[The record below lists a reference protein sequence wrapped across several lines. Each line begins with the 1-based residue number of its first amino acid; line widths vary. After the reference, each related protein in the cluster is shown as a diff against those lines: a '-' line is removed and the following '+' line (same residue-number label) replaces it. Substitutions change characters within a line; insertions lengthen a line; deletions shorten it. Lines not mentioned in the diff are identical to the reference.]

1 MAAPLATPLSLSQA
15 SRNMGAVLILSLVGV
30 MFGGSVL
37 TWRIVNLPAYLASP
51 LHQDLWRAGH
61 AHAALFLLLTLVLL
75 PWIDA
80 ARGSEGLRWALRI
93 LISSASI
100 TFPLAFFLGA
110 PSPATASPEPA
121 LGLLIPGAILL
132 VTGLTMLVWALL
144 RGAPPSLGQE
154 EAE

>member
-1 MAAPLATPLSLSQA
+1 MHAPPALPIVLSQA
-15 SRNMGAVLILSLVGV
+15 SRNMGAVLILSFLGV

-37 TWRIVNLPAYLASP
+37 TWRIVNLPGYLESP

-80 ARGSEGLRWALRI
+80 ARASEGLRWALRI
-93 LISSASI
+93 LISSASL

-110 PSPATASPEPA
+110 PNPATASPEPA

-132 VTGLTMLVWALL
+132 AAGLTILAWALL
-144 RGAPPSLGQE
+144 RKASAPLGQGD
-154 EAE
+154 AE

>member
-1 MAAPLATPLSLSQA
+1 
-15 SRNMGAVLILSLVGV
+15 
-30 MFGGSVL
+30 
-37 TWRIVNLPAYLASP
+37 
-51 LHQDLWRAGH
+51 
-61 AHAALFLLLTLVLL
+61 LL

-110 PSPATASPEPA
+110 PSPGTVIPEPA

-132 VTGLTMLVWALL
+132 ASGLTILAWALL
-144 RGAPPSLGQE
+144 RKAPAPLGQGD
-154 EAE
+154 AE

>member
-37 TWRIVNLPAYLASP
+37 TWRIVNVPAYLASP

-100 TFPLAFFLGA
+100 TFPSLFFLA
-110 PSPATASPEPA
+110 LPVRPRRARSPP
-121 LGLLIPGAILL
+121 
-132 VTGLTMLVWALL
+132 
-144 RGAPPSLGQE
+144 
-154 EAE
+154 

>member
-1 MAAPLATPLSLSQA
+1 MAIPPASPFSLSQA
-15 SRNMGAVLILSLVGV
+15 SRNMGAVLILSFLGV

-37 TWRIVNLPAYLASP
+37 TWRIVNLPGYLGSP

-75 PWIDA
+75 PWVDA
-80 ARGSEGLRWALRI
+80 ARGSEGLRWVLRV

-110 PSPATASPEPA
+110 PNPATARPEPA

-132 VTGLTMLVWALL
+132 ATGLLILAWALL
-144 RGAPPSLGQE
+144 RKAPAPLGQGD
-154 EAE
+154 AE

>member
-1 MAAPLATPLSLSQA
+1 MAIPPASPFSLSQA
-15 SRNMGAVLILSLVGV
+15 SRNMGAVLILSLLGV

-37 TWRIVNLPAYLASP
+37 TWRIVNLPGYLGSP

-80 ARGSEGLRWALRI
+80 ARCSEALRWVLRV

-100 TFPLAFFLGA
+100 TFPLAFFLAA
-110 PSPATASPEPA
+110 PNPTTASPEPA

-132 VTGLTMLVWALL
+132 ATGLLILAWALL
-144 RGAPPSLGQE
+144 RQAPAPLGQGD
-154 EAE
+154 AE

>member
-1 MAAPLATPLSLSQA
+1 MPTPSASPFALSQA
-15 SRNMGAVLILSLVGV
+15 SRNMGAVLILSFLGV

-37 TWRIVNLPAYLASP
+37 TWRIVNLPGYLGSP

-61 AHAALFLLLTLVLL
+61 AHAALFLVLTLVLL

-80 ARGSEGLRWALRI
+80 ARASEGLRWVLRV

-110 PSPATASPEPA
+110 PNPGTVVPAPA

-132 VTGLTMLVWALL
+132 ATGLTILAWGLL
-144 RGAPPSLGQE
+144 RKAPAPLGQGD
-154 EAE
+154 AE